1 MVPDIADVVWEMLGQ
16 YRQVC
21 TIVLATCVVLLILPR
36 GGAALRFES
45 WAEIRMFI
53 LHDLSS

>member
-21 TIVLATCVVLLILPR
+21 TIVLVTCVVLLILPR
-36 GGAALRFES
+36 GGAVMRFES
-45 WAEIRMFI
+45 CAEIRMFI